1 MFVILK
7 RTLQETL
14 RLWTVLLT
22 LAAGV
27 AGGYIIGT
35 VGASYNTTIYDNL
48 LDRMLMMQHLVVFFL
63 TYGVILM
70 GVISAIGAG
79 LIAGEVHEG
88 TLRILAAKPNSRMG
102 ILLGKVLGLIT
113 GTILLM
119 VMGLAA
125 LLASETFFGTFDINI
140 WRGMMAYVPAYLL
153 YGAIVML
160 FFSSLAT
167 LLSCLAKKR
176 LVAMLPMLLLMI
188 LVLGLP
194 VIIRVVS
201 MGMGRG
207 GASGILAYADLNYH
221 FGCIYK
227 WCLDFC
233 GGIHGN
239 SGILELPTMLLN
251 IFKQFTVDKDITRT
265 QNYNVLTVEN
275 DLLRPLTVVTV
286 YAGLTLF
293 NYITSFL
300 VMRRKDV

>member
-14 RLWTVLLT
+14 KLWTVLLT

-35 VGASYNTTIYDNL
+35 TGAGYNTTIYDNL
-48 LDRMLMMQHLVVFFL
+48 LSRMLMMQHLVVFFL
-63 TYGVILM
+63 TYGVVLM
-70 GVISAIGAG
+70 AIVSSVGAG

-88 TLRILAAKPNSRMG
+88 TLRILVAKPNSRMG

-113 GTILLM
+113 GAILLM
-119 VMGLAA
+119 VMGLAS

-140 WRGMMAYVPAYLL
+140 WRGMMAYVPSYLL

-167 LLSCLAKKR
+167 LFSCLAKKR
-176 LVAMLPMLLLMI
+176 LVAILPMLLLMI

-207 GASGILAYADLNYH
+207 QAGGILAYADLNYH
-221 FGCIYK
+221 FGCVYK

-251 IFKQFTVDKDITRT
+251 IFKQFMVDKDITRT
-265 QNYNVLTVEN
+265 HDYSVLTVEN
-275 DLLRPLTVVTV
+275 DLLKPLTVVTV